1 MRYKVLTAFL
11 SGTGF
16 VCLVSLLLNLPLGL
30 FFSLFLAPGAIPL
43 APFSKSVDADS
54 ILPLVLANVS
64 FYSAFSFL
72 CLSLPPLSQK
82 LNNTS
87 LLRSLSI
94 KLGFATAVIIVLAC
108 IPSLNPLWP
117 HRMKELRQDQHDL
130 ELALPTGI
138 SLDEGREILRKRKI
152 QYSDETEIGDISRRR
167 LYARTRTDAWKFP
180 CGFDRI
186 VDLQF
191 GPDER
196 LEARDV
202 RLFPMCP

>member
-1 MRYKVLTAFL
+1 
-11 SGTGF
+11 
-16 VCLVSLLLNLPLGL
+16 
-30 FFSLFLAPGAIPL
+30 
-43 APFSKSVDADS
+43 
-54 ILPLVLANVS
+54 
-64 FYSAFSFL
+64 
-72 CLSLPPLSQK
+72 
-82 LNNTS
+82 
-87 LLRSLSI
+87 
-94 KLGFATAVIIVLAC
+94 
-108 IPSLNPLWP
+108 
-117 HRMKELRQDQHDL
+117 MKELRQDQHDL

-138 SLDEGREILRKRKI
+138 SLDEAREILRKRKI